1 MSADL
6 SHVLAWGMDLPNFQ
20 GRSYRLG
27 EPTQGVK
34 TAYELWI
41 KKCAM
46 EECIEASAGLSEE
59 DKAYNRRLIMDDMTL
74 KKYRW
79 GGEKWKASLSNEAGI
94 SQLVLL
100 LLEEGKRTAKHKHQI
115 TANLVGEMLNDDT
128 IGPWLWGAVFY
139 VSGMDPQMALAAGQ
153 MAIAGAKKA
162 QADLAEKLNTLLNDL
177 QASSSRTSPPSGPSS
192 ST

>member
-6 SHVLAWGMDLPNFQ
+6 SHVLAWGIDLPEYQ

-34 TAYELWI
+34 TAYEMWL
-41 KKCAM
+41 KKSAM
-46 EECIEASAGLSEE
+46 EECIEASAGLSDE
-59 DKAYNRRLIMDDMTL
+59 DKAYNRRLVMDDMAL

-79 GGEKWKASLSNEAGI
+79 GGEKWKASLSTEAGI

-100 LLEEGKRTAKHKHQI
+100 LLEEGKRLAKHKHQVN
-115 TANLVGEMLNDDT
+115 AELVAAMMNDET
-128 IGPWLWGAVFY
+128 VGPWLWGAVFY
-139 VSGMDPQMALAAGQ
+139 VSGMDPQMALAAGK
-153 MAIAGAKKA
+153 MAIAGAKQQ
-162 QADLAEKLNTLLNDL
+162 QAEMEARLKSMLNDL
-177 QASSSRTSPPSGPSS
+177 PASLSKTTPPSGPSS

>member
-6 SHVLAWGMDLPNFQ
+6 THVLAWGIDLPEYQ

-34 TAYELWI
+34 ASFELWL
-41 KKCAM
+41 KQSAM
-46 EECIEASAGLSEE
+46 QECIEASVGLSEE
-59 DKAYNRRLIMDDMTL
+59 DRAYNRRLVMDDMAL

-79 GGEKWKASLSNEAGI
+79 GGEKWKASLTTEAGI
-94 SQLVLL
+94 TQLVTL
-100 LLEEGKRTAKHKHQI
+100 LLEEGKRLAKHKHQI
-115 TANLVGEMLNDDT
+115 TPKLVEEMMNDEE

-139 VSGMDPQMALAAGQ
+139 VSGMDPQMALAAGK
-153 MAIAGAKKA
+153 MAIAGAKQQ
-162 QADLAEKLNTLLNDL
+162 QAEMAEKLKSMLNDW
-177 QASSSRTSPPSGPSS
+177 QDSSSRTTQPSGPSS